1 MARSRSASS
10 RTFGPRTSPRR
21 KTAWDNG
28 PGANTLLGITS
39 STAGIVGSG
48 SEVLQDG
55 VTLVRTRGYFNI
67 VQTLG
72 DASLAGYT
80 GAIGLGLVGKPAFT
94 AGVGSVPTPITE
106 ADWEGWIWHQ
116 LFDLRVPV
124 AAAVG
129 TVVDNLRFEIDAKAM
144 RKTGLQEVF
153 YFAIEVTEVAN
164 AAITVRAGSRMLFKL
179 P

>member
-1 MARSRSASS
+1 MARSRSGSS
-10 RTFGPRTSPRR
+10 RTFGHRTSPRR

-28 PGANTLLGITS
+28 PGANASLGITS
-39 STAGIVGSG
+39 STAGIIGSG

-55 VTLVRTRGYFNI
+55 VTLVRTRGYVNL

-72 DASLAGYT
+72 DASLSGFT
-80 GAIGLGLVGKPAFT
+80 GAVGLGLVGKPAFT

-116 LFDLRVPV
+116 LFDIRVPV

-129 TVVDNLRFEIDAKAM
+129 DTGGNLRFEIDAKAM
-144 RKTGLQEVF
+144 RKTGLQEVL
-153 YFAIEVTEVAN
+153 YFAIEVTETAN
-164 AAITVRAGSRMLFKL
+164 AAMTVRAGSRMLFKL